1 MKNKVFLT
9 IVIPTV
15 QGRETWL
22 SQLLHSIE
30 SLSQNT
36 DIEILVSGNATGQST
51 EDLSKKFSTQFYYRN
66 QKLTA
71 DRHHRKLIEEISD
84 GYVWFI
90 GDDDFIKPEVILK
103 VVEILK
109 KSGPDILI
117 GKATFF
123 EKDPALDSWPTGDT
137 FIEGEYISISDVAQA
152 TGSMLRFGTFVFNR
166 SSVSLVDYDYF
177 ADTSHQIFGMI
188 WRAIF
193 RKNLR
198 TLVLN
203 SEIIFLRQ
211 STKEWDLPPL
221 RIMLGGMKY
230 VELLPEEVARN
241 VKTKKKVIKLREFV
255 ELIYT
260 TQHVDYTYL
269 VEYFSKF
276 RLGVIPFI
284 AFKLLPFK
292 FLKFV
297 FQKLKNQRSK
307 IRRDEVY
314 GERPQD
320 FL

>member
-123 EKDPALDSWPTGDT
+123 DKDPALDSWPTGDT

-177 ADTSHQIFGMI
+177 AD
-188 WRAIF
+188 
-193 RKNLR
+193 
-198 TLVLN
+198 
-203 SEIIFLRQ
+203 
-211 STKEWDLPPL
+211 KEWYLPPL

-260 TQHVDYTYL
+260 TQLVDYTYL